1 MDDVKLAAIVDAIVR
16 ELQASGAVKTNG
28 SDSAAVS
35 SSLSA
40 PSAVPVK
47 SRTAASTA
55 NLSLDLPDPTLREHR
70 YRARVKNPKD
80 ANGLRALMDST
91 TARIGVGRAG
101 PRYSTASL
109 LLFQGDHA
117 VTQDALYR
125 DVDQTLLDQFNLFTV
140 QTKITGGK
148 QEYLLRPDLGRLL
161 NDDAKRIIN
170 EKCQKNVNI
179 QLCVGDG
186 LSAAAIEANLRQI
199 FPVIKQGVQNAGLT
213 FGTPFFI
220 KYARVGVMNDVGELI
235 KPDVVIL
242 LIGERPP
249 VMTLEERVHG
259 VGGSDQVAQRLSAIG
274 PAGPAPGAVAIVE
287 RIQAPLDARGEV
299 ECVQPEDSDENV
311 SILARLASDR
321 LRGAIVEDLHVA
333 RVERG
338 ENGRGLRCGAA
349 RVGSPR
355 VGAGQQHERR
365 EPQSHEQRCA
375 RSMTRHNSLLLSS
388 PDPRHSLV
396 RKVV

>member
-1 MDDVKLAAIVDAIVR
+1 MDDTQLNAIVDAIVR
-16 ELQASGAVKTNG
+16 ELKSSGAVRPSG
-28 SDSAAVS
+28 SPTGTVS
-35 SSLSA
+35 SSDNGSATVSTSLSS

-47 SRTAASTA
+47 PRLVTSTGA
-55 NLSLDLPDPTLREHR
+55 LTIDLPDPTRPDLRTKPG
-70 YRARVKNPKD
+70 VKTPKD
-80 ANGLRALMDST
+80 ADGLRALIDST

-101 PRYSTASL
+101 PRYRTASL

-125 DVDQTLLDQFNLFTV
+125 DVDQNLLNEFNLFTV

-179 QLCVGDG
+179 QLVVGDG

-199 FPVIKQGVQNAGLT
+199 FPVIKQGVQTAGLT

-242 LIGERPP
+242 LIGERPGLGRAESMSTYMGYKP
-249 VMTLEERVHG
+249 KYGDTDADRDVVCNIFNGGTNPLEAGAFVVQMAQKMRKSQASG
-259 VGGSDQVAQRLSAIG
+259 VKLKMIKQ
-274 PAGPAPGAVAIVE
+274 
-287 RIQAPLDARGEV
+287 
-299 ECVQPEDSDENV
+299 
-311 SILARLASDR
+311 
-321 LRGAIVEDLHVA
+321 
-333 RVERG
+333 
-338 ENGRGLRCGAA
+338 
-349 RVGSPR
+349 
-355 VGAGQQHERR
+355 
-365 EPQSHEQRCA
+365 
-375 RSMTRHNSLLLSS
+375 
-388 PDPRHSLV
+388 
-396 RKVV
+396 

>member
-1 MDDVKLAAIVDAIVR
+1 MDDAKLAAIVDAIVR
-16 ELQASGAVKTNG
+16 ELQASGAVSPSG
-28 SDSAAVS
+28 SESGSTSVS
-35 SSLSA
+35 STLSA
-40 PSAVPVK
+40 SSAVPVK
-47 SRTAASTA
+47 PRTATSTA
-55 NLSLDLPDPTLREHR
+55 DLSIDLPDPTLDEYR
-70 YRARVKNPKD
+70 YKARVKNPKD
-80 ANGLRALMDST
+80 ANGLQALMDST

-125 DVDQTLLDQFNLFTV
+125 DVDQKLLDQFNLFTV

-242 LIGERPP
+242 LIGERPGLGRAES
-249 VMTLEERVHG
+249 M
-259 VGGSDQVAQRLSAIG
+259 SAYMG
-274 PAGPAPGAVAIVE
+274 YKPKYGDT
-287 RIQAPLDARGEV
+287 DA
-299 ECVQPEDSDENV
+299 
-311 SILARLASDR
+311 DR
-321 LRGAIVEDLHVA
+321 DVVCNIF
-333 RVERG
+333 
-338 ENGRGLRCGAA
+338 ENGGTNPLEAGAFVVQLA
-349 RVGSPR
+349 
-355 VGAGQQHERR
+355 QN
-365 EPQSHEQRCA
+365 
-375 RSMTRHNSLLLSS
+375 M
-388 PDPRHSLV
+388 
-396 RKVV
+396 RKSQASGVKLKLAK